1 MITQTFM
8 VSSALKARTGAAP
21 EHGPAHQVSQLPR
34 EQWIGLCQARLREL
48 GVNNRDPA
56 ATLVL
61 ASELW
66 NDVAMFDPCIAAEL
80 EYESGMSDA

>member
-1 MITQTFM
+1 MTTQTFM
-8 VSSALKARTGAAP
+8 VSSPLKALTGAAL
-21 EHGPAHQVSQLPR
+21 ESKPAHQDSQLPR
-34 EQWIGLCQARLREL
+34 EQWVRLCHARLREL

-56 ATLVL
+56 ASFVL

-66 NDVAMFDPCIAAEL
+66 NEVALFDPCIAAEL